1 MPTKDATV
9 YARRQAKLKELE
21 SLLAGRR
28 VALVHE
34 YLTVPGGSE
43 QVFRVFSE
51 LLPQATIFTALFDR
65 SRFAWLD
72 ARRVK
77 TSVLDRWPWL
87 RKHHQLIVPLLPW
100 ITEQHDLR
108 GYDLVLSDS
117 HIAAHG
123 VITPT
128 ETIHLNY
135 CHTPIR
141 YVWYPQID
149 PRMQSPWFA
158 PLRNYLRRYDL
169 AASTR
174 PDGYIANSQTVAKRI
189 FERYGRRAEVI
200 TPPVLSLIESE
211 SQTNNAVVDTLKLPP
226 RSYFLLVTRLIDY
239 KLPELVIDSCQ
250 KLGLPLIIIG
260 RGPLAKQIKAKLQ
273 PSSILIE
280 EHISNDLLAEY
291 YRQAKALIFMANED
305 FGLVAA
311 EAQSYG
317 TPVIGYRLGGISE
330 IVEAGVTGELVEKQ
344 DLESLSSVLEL
355 FDDSRYDREL
365 IRQQATKFSRENF
378 EIAIIDYIIESINQI
393 RSQRWN

>member
-1 MPTKDATV
+1 MPTNAAKSSAL
-9 YARRQAKLKELE
+9 RQAKLKELADLI
-21 SLLAGRR
+21 SGRR

-34 YLTVPGGSE
+34 YLTTPGGSE
-43 QVFRVFSE
+43 QVFRVFAE
-51 LLPQATIFTALFDR
+51 LLPEATIFTSLFDPT
-65 SRFAWLD
+65 RFAWLD
-72 ARRVK
+72 PSRVK
-77 TSVLDRWPWL
+77 TRPLDRWPWL
-87 RKHHQLIVPLLPW
+87 RRHHQLIIPLLPW
-100 ITEQHDLR
+100 VSEQYDLR

-141 YVWYPQID
+141 YAWYPEID
-149 PRMQSPWFA
+149 PRLRQPWFA
-158 PLRNYLRRYDL
+158 WLRNYLKRYDL

-189 FERYGRRAEVI
+189 FDRYGRKARVI
-200 TPPVLSLIESE
+200 TPPVLTPLIASSLADNTLI
-211 SQTNNAVVDTLKLPP
+211 NALKFPP

-239 KLPELVIDSCQ
+239 KLPQLVIDSCQ
-250 KLGLPLIIIG
+250 QLGLSLVIIG
-260 RGPLAKQIKAKLQ
+260 RGPLANQIKSRLQ
-273 PSSILIE
+273 PTTILIE
-280 EHISNDLLAEY
+280 EHISHELLGEY

-330 IVEAGVTGELVEKQ
+330 IVEPGITGELVSTQ
-344 DLESLSSVLEL
+344 SADDLIAVLES
-355 FDDSRYDREL
+355 FTDDRYDREL
-365 IRQQATKFSRENF
+365 IRERSTKFNRENF
-378 EIAIIDYIIESINQI
+378 EIAIIDYIIESINQL